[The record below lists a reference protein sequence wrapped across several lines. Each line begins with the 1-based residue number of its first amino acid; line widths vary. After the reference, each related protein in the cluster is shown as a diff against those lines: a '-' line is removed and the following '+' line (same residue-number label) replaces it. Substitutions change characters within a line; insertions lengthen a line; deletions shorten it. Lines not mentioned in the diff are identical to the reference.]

1 MCGTCG
7 ITKNNI
13 KLNDLFP
20 SYYRPQTKFAKAM
33 FSQVS
38 VCPRRGVSLSGVVSL
53 SKGVSVQVRV
63 SAQVGSMSRGVSVRE
78 TFIRYVRAVRILLE
92 FILVSFLFPCLSFC

>member
-7 ITKNNI
+7 TTKNNI

-20 SYYRPQTKFAKAM
+20 SYYRLQTKFAKAM

-38 VCPRRGVSLSGVVSL
+38 VCSQEWGCLYPGGSPSRWDLCPGEGSVGETPIQLCAGSTHPTGMHSFFFSVSLS
-53 SKGVSVQVRV
+53 
-63 SAQVGSMSRGVSVRE
+63 
-78 TFIRYVRAVRILLE
+78 FFLLKVPKW
-92 FILVSFLFPCLSFC
+92 LLYC